1 MTFGPDG
8 ALYVSAFGLG
18 PPGAGQVLRIRIDD

>member
-8 ALYVSAFGLG
+8 ALYVTTHSSTA
-18 PPGAGQVLRIRIDD
+18 GAGQVVRIVVP